1 MGARS
6 RSIIPPAVG
15 GSYVTLPSTTVVQ
28 SPVIR
33 DGAEIRTDD
42 VVGNRSGFNAFK
54 TSTTTRAGGIA
65 NGYRLNGSLTAA
77 DRNIYDWHIDAAIQN
92 VPDPSI
98 GPLGNS
104 LTLSLQQKYAW
115 QILKRTNPGRPEVN
129 LPQFLGELK
138 DIPDMMRGWARLL
151 RQVHLGGS
159 KISSAI
165 ANMGEIQAA
174 GLLTYRWGIAPFLSD
189 VTGMIG
195 LQEKVDKR
203 FLDLNRLHSGQK
215 QRTRTKLGTGSMKV
229 KSANQTFE
237 SGAFFMQGYWEDVY
251 TYKVWGT
258 CQWYAPEWSIYR
270 KMDPPALL
278 ARAKSEILGLTAMG
292 AVEAAYELLPWSW
305 LVDWFTDA
313 GTIISA
319 NLNSLDLL
327 HSGMCIMQTSQI
339 KRKATY
345 LPMAA
350 RYANIEIK
358 PMTRTRTVKERRIVT
373 TLIPVPM
380 LRWPILT
387 GRQVSIVGAL
397 SVVKASPTIRRLLR
411 SLGRKSD

>member
-1 MGARS
+1 MAART
-6 RSIIPPAVG
+6 RTITPPAVG
-15 GSYVTLPSTTVVQ
+15 GSYVTLPSTNVGQ

-42 VVGNRSGFNAFK
+42 VVGNRSGFNPFK

-65 NGYRLNGSLTAA
+65 NGYRLNGSLTAP
-77 DRNIYDWHIDAAIQN
+77 DRYIYDWHCDGVIQN

-104 LTLSLQQKYAW
+104 LNVSLQQKYAW
-115 QILKRTNPGRPEVN
+115 QLLKKTNPGRPVVN
-129 LPQFLGELK
+129 VPQFIGELK
-138 DIPDMMRGWARLL
+138 DIPDMVRGWARLL
-151 RQVHLGGS
+151 RHVRSGGGS
-159 KISSAI
+159 IPKGIV
-165 ANMGEIQAA
+165 NMAEVQAS
-174 GLLTYRWGIAPFLSD
+174 GLLTYRWGIAPFLAD
-189 VTGMIG
+189 LKGMIDF
-195 LQEKVDKR
+195 EKTVTRR
-203 FLDLNRLHSGQK
+203 FLDLNRLHVGQK
-215 QRTRTKLGTGSMKV
+215 QRIRTKLGAGSMTI
-229 KSANQTFE
+229 KSNNQTFE
-237 SGAFFMQGYWEDVY
+237 SGAFFLSGRWEDTY
-251 TYKVWGT
+251 TYKVWGSV
-258 CQWYAPEWSIYR
+258 QWYAPDWSIYR
-270 KMDPPALL
+270 KLDPPALYE
-278 ARAKSEILGLTAMG
+278 RAQREVLGLTAMG

-327 HSGMCIMQTSQI
+327 HSGMCLMQTSQI
-339 KRKATY
+339 KRKALY
-345 LPMAA
+345 NAMAA
-350 RYANIEIK
+350 RYAHVEIK
-358 PMTRTRTVKERRIVT
+358 PMTRTRTVKERLIVT

-411 SLGRKSD
+411 SLGRKSN